1 MAAIGDS
8 ITQAV
13 DVCCFYG
20 NWPGHSWSTGYVPLD
35 GIASH
40 YERIRARNPAIRG
53 HRWNNAVSGARMAD
67 APGQARRTVG
77 QGAEYVTIL
86 MGANDLCGWDGSLTP
101 TATFRAQ
108 FTETLDILRA
118 GLPGTRVFVAS
129 IPNLYQL
136 WSVLRTDP
144 VAQVVWQ
151 AAGICPSMLNFFNS
165 PADRQAVI
173 DRERELNDVLHDVCA
188 TWSRCRFDGY
198 LTYNYD
204 FTQDDGL
211 QARLLPPQ
219 PLRPGHP
226 GRPHL
231 GTLLVGGDQRLDC
244 RRRPEACHT
253 HRAARD
259 HRRLSARDGST
270 PPPGEDERRARGGGS
285 PTSARGGLPAGL
297 ERRRSR
303 CSRGLVA
310 RGRAALGG
318 RGLARGAVR
327 VRGVVVRVLAAG
339 DPETLCLSRRPWSRR
354 R

>member
-1 MAAIGDS
+1 MPRPLRMLAVGVAVVLATLGAAPSASATTRPAPAAAVAAPPLPDSMAAIGDS
-8 ITQAV
+8 ISQAV

-20 NWPGHSWSTGYVPLD
+20 DWPGHSWSTGYVPFD

-40 YERIRARNPAIRG
+40 YERIRARNPGIRG

-165 PADRQAVI
+165 AADRQAVI
-173 DRERELNDVLHDVCA
+173 DRERELNDVLRDVCA
-188 TWSRCRFDGY
+188 TWSNCRFDGY
-198 LTYNYD
+198 LTYEYA
-204 FTQDDGL
+204 FTKVMVSKLDYFHPSLRG
-211 QARLLPPQ
+211 QA
-219 PLRPGHP
+219 
-226 GRPHL
+226 
-231 GTLLVGGDQRLDC
+231 TL
-244 RRRPEACHT
+244 
-253 HRAARD
+253 
-259 HRRLSARDGST
+259 
-270 PPPGEDERRARGGGS
+270 
-285 PTSARGGLPAGL
+285 
-297 ERRRSR
+297 
-303 CSRGLVA
+303 
-310 RGRAALGG
+310 AALTWERSWWG
-318 RGLARGAVR
+318 
-327 VRGVVVRVLAAG
+327 
-339 DPETLCLSRRPWSRR
+339 S
-354 R
+354 